1 MKYLVVFCLTGLLL
15 GACVTH
21 NQPTATT
28 KDSLA
33 DADSTTSKNRFF
45 PVADFLETEILAV
58 DSAPLALCK
67 YVVHGK
73 QKQTDSAFIS
83 VPAFNT
89 LAREFL
95 PAELRDSGLEKH
107 FTESSFADRATRS
120 INFTYSPVD
129 KDAALQRV
137 DVMTMAG
144 PRAQEVRSI
153 YLEKRR
159 VAGDSVIMQ
168 KLLWQAKHSFQIIT
182 LTRVKG
188 GPPIEDL
195 LRVVWNDGKDE

>member
-1 MKYLVVFCLTGLLL
+1 MLLP
-15 GACVTH
+15 ACVNH
-21 NQPTATT
+21 NPSVTTTT

-33 DADSTTSKNRFF
+33 DGDSTTSKNNFF

-58 DSAPLALCK
+58 DSTPLAICRYMVRK
-67 YVVHGK
+67 DK
-73 QKQTDSAFIS
+73 KDSAFIS

-89 LAREFL
+89 LAMQFL
-95 PAELRDSGLEKH
+95 PAELKDSSLEKN

-120 INFTYSPVD
+120 INFTYSPLD
-129 KDAALQRV
+129 KNSALQRV

-153 YLEKRR
+153 YLEKRS
-159 VAGDSVIMQ
+159 VAGDSVILQ
-168 KLLWQAKHSFQIIT
+168 KLLWRAKHSFQIIT

-195 LRVVWNDGKDE
+195 VRVVWNEDKDE

>member
-1 MKYLVVFCLTGLLL
+1 MKHLVVFCLTGLLF
-15 GACVTH
+15 GACVNH
-21 NQPTATT
+21 NQATTTT

-33 DADSTTSKNRFF
+33 EADSTTQKNNFF

-67 YVVHGK
+67 YVVSK
-73 QKQTDSAFIS
+73 NQKDSAFIS

-89 LAREFL
+89 LARQFL
-95 PAELRDSGLEKH
+95 PPELRDSGLEKN

-120 INFTYSPVD
+120 INFTYSPLN
-129 KDAALQRV
+129 KNTPLQRV

-153 YLEKRR
+153 YLEKNR
-159 VAGDSVIMQ
+159 VAGDSVIVQ
-168 KLLWQAKHSFQIIT
+168 KLLWRAKHSFQIIT

-188 GPPIEDL
+188 GPPIEEQV
-195 LRVVWNDGKDE
+195 RVVWNDADHDE